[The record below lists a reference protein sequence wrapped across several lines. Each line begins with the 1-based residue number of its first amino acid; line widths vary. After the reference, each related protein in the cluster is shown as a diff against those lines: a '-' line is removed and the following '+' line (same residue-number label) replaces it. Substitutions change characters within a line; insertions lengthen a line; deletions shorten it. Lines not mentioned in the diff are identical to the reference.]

1 MTKKVYKQ
9 IFFTVISNN
18 SNRKILTKN
27 LITFKNKTGL
37 TLILWVFTEKSDFF
51 FFGGGFHKKLIEGGI
66 VK

>member
-27 LITFKNKTGL
+27 LVTFKNKMGL
-37 TLILWVFTEKSDFF
+37 TLILWAFTEKSDFF
-51 FFGGGFHKKLIEGGI
+51 FLGGGGSQKTDRGGDS
-66 VK
+66 